1 MNDEEYSSEIRSLR
15 EQADEINKY
24 ISENLVEFSEAN
36 PETAQVLID
45 LLKQINRAGID
56 LEKRWHAIQVESLQA
71 GVPLESAP
79 GGFLKTDEEGMIVE
93 ADHAL
98 AVLLHTSQRRLCK
111 KLLSSFIPIE
121 EQADFYTHLA
131 RANEVNK
138 IVEWK
143 THLKLRD
150 EVTLPVL
157 LTAFR
162 SQNIQGEIPMLR
174 WVVRDIA
181 AYPQTAAI
189 PLRTQEELEQR
200 VQQRTEDL
208 VKANQKLGQEIEN
221 RKKAESNLR
230 KVREVLEIRV
240 KERTTELAIANE
252 LLQSELTERVRAET
266 AAAQRARELTE
277 LHKATEYLLT
287 TIELEPLLGN
297 ILDAVTRAIPNAEKG
312 MLYLMARD
320 TGQLEMRAII
330 GYNDERI
337 QNLPREKHGY
347 VARAVHERMPQLVTN
362 AQDDPDIRFEGN
374 IDEVKAIR
382 SAIVAPLILKNDV
395 IGALSLESSKDN
407 AFTSDDLRVLVTFAA
422 TATAAIRNAQLHGEV
437 QKLALT
443 DTLTNVYNRRGFM
456 ELSKREIERA
466 RRFGRPLSAIMVD
479 VDHFKEI
486 NDTYG
491 HAEGDRILR
500 LVAERLNSNI
510 REIDILGRYGGD
522 EFTIIL
528 PETDLFVATNVAERV
543 RRSVTEIPS
552 LIKDEPIQ
560 VSLSIGVAR
569 ASPETADLMSLLASA
584 DAAMYSAKQSGG
596 NRVEVG

>member
-1 MNDEEYSSEIRSLR
+1 MTDDNHPREIRSLR
-15 EQADEINKY
+15 EQADELNKL
-24 ISENLVEFSEAN
+24 ISENLVEFSEAS
-36 PETAQVLID
+36 PETRQELVD
-45 LLKQINRAGID
+45 LLKQIKQAGID
-56 LEKRWHAIQVESLQA
+56 LEERWRALQA
-71 GVPLESAP
+71 EELQPGLALESAP

-98 AVLLHTSQRRLCK
+98 AVLLHTSQRRLCR
-111 KLLSSFIPIE
+111 KLLSSFLAIE
-121 EQADFYTHLA
+121 EQAEYYSHLA
-131 RANEVNK
+131 NANENNMV
-138 IVEWK
+138 VEWK

-150 EVTLPVL
+150 EVTLPAI
-157 LTAFR
+157 LTVFR
-162 SQNIQGEIPMLR
+162 SQTAPGETPVLR
-174 WVVRDIA
+174 WLVRDMAGFPEIA
-181 AYPQTAAI
+181 PSQ
-189 PLRTQEELEQR
+189 LRIQEELESR
-200 VQQRTEDL
+200 VQQRTEEL
-208 VKANQKLGQEIEN
+208 LKANQNLAQEIEH
-221 RKKAESNLR
+221 RKKAENDLR
-230 KVREVLEIRV
+230 KVREVLEVRV
-240 KERTTELAIANE
+240 KERTAELAIANE
-252 LLQSELTERVRAET
+252 MLQAELVERERAQN

-297 ILDAVTRAIPNAEKG
+297 ILDAVTRAIPDAEKG

-337 QNLPREKHGY
+337 QNLPTEKYGY
-347 VARAVHERMPQLVTN
+347 VAKAVQERMPQLVTN
-362 AQDDPDIRFEGN
+362 AQDDLFIRYEGN
-374 IDEVKAIR
+374 IDEVRSIQ
-382 SAIVAPLILKNDV
+382 SAIVAPLILKNEV
-395 IGALSLESSKDN
+395 IGALSLESPKEK

-437 QKLALT
+437 QKLAST

-479 VDHFKEI
+479 VDHFKDI

-500 LVAERLNSNI
+500 MVAERLNSNI

-543 RRSVTEIPS
+543 RRSITEIPT
-552 LIKDEPIQ
+552 LMKDEPIQ
-560 VSLSIGVAR
+560 VTLSIGVAR
-569 ASPETADLMSLLASA
+569 ANPETADLMALLESA
-584 DAAMYSAKQSGG
+584 DAAMYIAKQAGG

>member
-1 MNDEEYSSEIRSLR
+1 MKDEDYSSQIRSLR
-15 EQADEINKY
+15 TQAEDLNKR
-24 ISENLVEFSEAN
+24 ISENIVQLTETS
-36 PETAQVLID
+36 PETAQELVE
-45 LLKQINRAGID
+45 LLEQIKQAGAE
-56 LEKRWHAIQVESLQA
+56 LEKRWQELQA
-71 GVPLESAP
+71 ANVQSGFSLESAP
-79 GGFLKTDEEGMIVE
+79 GGFLKTDEEGLILE

-98 AVLLHTSQRRLCK
+98 AVLLHTSQRRLCR
-111 KLLSSFIPIE
+111 KLISSFIPIE

-131 RANEVNK
+131 MANESNTV
-138 IVEWK
+138 VEWK

-150 EVTLPVL
+150 EVTLPALITV
-157 LTAFR
+157 FR
-162 SQNIQGEIPMLR
+162 TQVVSGETPMLR
-174 WVVRDIA
+174 WLVRDIA
-181 AYPQTAAI
+181 AFPQIVPSQLKI
-189 PLRTQEELEQR
+189 PEELERR
-200 VQQRTEDL
+200 VQQRTEEL
-208 VKANQKLGQEIEN
+208 LKANQKLGQEIEH
-221 RKKAESNLR
+221 RKKAESDLR
-230 KVREVLEIRV
+230 KVREVLEVRV
-240 KERTTELAIANE
+240 KERTGELAITNE
-252 LLQSELTERVRAET
+252 MLQAELMERERAER

-297 ILDAVTRAIPNAEKG
+297 ILDAVTRAIPEAEKG
-312 MLYLMARD
+312 LLYLMARD

-337 QNLPREKHGY
+337 QSLPREKFGY
-347 VARAVHERMPQLVTN
+347 VAKAVEERMPQLVTN
-362 AQDDPDIRFEGN
+362 AQDDPLRSDEGN
-374 IDEVKAIR
+374 FDEMRSIR
-382 SAIVAPLILKNDV
+382 SAIVAPLILKNEV
-395 IGALSLESSKDN
+395 IGALSLESPKEKAFSK
-407 AFTSDDLRVLVTFAA
+407 DDLRVLVTFAA

-456 ELSKREIERA
+456 ELSKREVERA

-500 LVAERLNSNI
+500 MVAERLNTNI

-543 RRSVTEIPS
+543 RRSVAEIPTS
-552 LIKDEPIQ
+552 IKDETIR

-569 ASPETADLMSLLASA
+569 ANPETADLMGLLESA
-584 DAAMYSAKQSGG
+584 DAAMYIAKQAGG

>member
-1 MNDEEYSSEIRSLR
+1 MNDEKYSHEIRSLR
-15 EQADEINKY
+15 EQADELNKR
-24 ISENLVEFSEAN
+24 ISDNLVIFSEAS
-36 PETAQVLID
+36 PEAAHDLID
-45 LLKQINRAGID
+45 LLKKIN
-56 LEKRWHAIQVESLQA
+56 QA
-71 GVPLESAP
+71 GVELEERWQAIQTENLQPAIPLESAP
-79 GGFLKTDEEGMIVE
+79 GGFIKTDEEGMIVE

-111 KLLSSFIPIE
+111 KLISSFIPIE
-121 EQADFYTHLA
+121 EQADYYSHLA
-131 RANEVNK
+131 KANEANQV
-138 IVEWK
+138 VEWK

-150 EVTLPVL
+150 EVTLPALITV
-157 LTAFR
+157 FR
-162 SQNIQGEIPMLR
+162 SQFLTGELPVLR
-174 WVVRDIA
+174 WLVRDISA
-181 AYPQTAAI
+181 FPRIAPTQ
-189 PLRTQEELEQR
+189 LRTQEELEQR
-200 VQQRTEDL
+200 VQQRTEEL
-208 VKANQKLGQEIEN
+208 LRANQKLGQEIEH
-221 RKKAESNLR
+221 RKKAENDLR

-252 LLQSELTERVRAET
+252 MLQAELIERERAET

-297 ILDAVTRAIPNAEKG
+297 ILDAVTRAIPDAEKG

-337 QNLPREKHGY
+337 QNLPREKYGY
-347 VARAVHERMPQLVTN
+347 VARAVQERIPQLVTN
-362 AQDDPDIRFEGN
+362 AQDDPSIRYEGN
-374 IDEVKAIR
+374 IDEVRAIQ
-382 SAIVAPLILKNDV
+382 SAIVAPLILKNEV
-395 IGALSLESSKDN
+395 IGALSLESPKVK

-456 ELSKREIERA
+456 ELSKREVERA

-479 VDHFKEI
+479 VDHFKDI

-491 HAEGDRILR
+491 HAEGDRVLR
-500 LVAERLNSNI
+500 LVADRLNSNI

-543 RRSVTEIPS
+543 RRSVIEIPT
-552 LIKDEPIQ
+552 LMKDEPIQ

-569 ASPETADLMSLLASA
+569 ANPETADLMGLLESA
-584 DAAMYSAKQSGG
+584 DAAMYTAKQAGG

>member
-15 EQADEINKY
+15 EQADEINRY

-45 LLKQINRAGID
+45 LLKQIHQAGID
-56 LEKRWHAIQVESLQA
+56 LEKRWQAIQAESLQA
-71 GVPLESAP
+71 GVPLEAAP

-121 EQADFYTHLA
+121 EQADFYSHLA

-138 IVEWK
+138 VVEWK

-157 LTAFR
+157 LTVFR
-162 SQNIQGEIPMLR
+162 SQSIPGEISMLR

-200 VQQRTEDL
+200 VQQRTEEL
-208 VKANQKLGQEIEN
+208 VKANQKLGREIEH
-221 RKKAESNLR
+221 RKKAESDLR

-252 LLQSELTERVRAET
+252 LLQAELTERVRAET

-297 ILDAVTRAIPNAEKG
+297 ILDAVTRAIPDAEKG

-347 VARAVHERMPQLVTN
+347 VARAVQERIPQLVTN
-362 AQDDPDIRFEGN
+362 AQDDPDIRYEGN

-382 SAIVAPLILKNDV
+382 SAIVAPLILKNEV
-395 IGALSLESSKDN
+395 IGALSLESPKEN

-456 ELSKREIERA
+456 ELSKREVERA

-543 RRSVTEIPS
+543 RRSVTEIPT

-569 ASPETADLMSLLASA
+569 ASPETADLMTLLASA